1 MSDVPRSAYRQPVT
15 PSGLESIEKG
25 TLSWLDDDMYNNL
38 NTGVLEQYLEEKN
51 LQESFEISHWDT
63 KKVLIGILIGAV
75 FSGVSAYIGL
85 KIGITIAAGWYV
97 AYLLGMAYQWSPS
110 EVNIATSATTGAIN
124 ASTGF
129 VFTFPAIF
137 LLAYSEDYKVGDG
150 FLISSVDTLQLAFI
164 GIIASMFAG
173 FLGVMYFIIFR
184 RVWLVED
191 PLPMPGF
198 EATLKMLDIA
208 SDVSSGAAETARE
221 SLKTVGIWTALSMG
235 IMFLIDY
242 PLIWSRKVMA
252 LPSSIADWT
261 ATKLSGDEWGLASVY
276 TERWIHQPTK
286 LDEGNP
292 PYKGS
297 GLTPY
302 ESSNPFSYTFLGLE
316 ISPTLLAIGWF
327 MKFRVAFLVNL
338 GSIIAWFYIVP
349 LVVIMD
355 VPVYDFEQQQYFR
368 ITEYGDINNPPV
380 YPFVQWMAF
389 KSLVR
394 TIAIGAILGGGILG
408 LLKMTPTF
416 VSIFADITKA
426 FKGEKGDEFIETK
439 GWYEWPLNHIPIF
452 MLIASIAMILIFV
465 LGGFPMV
472 PAIIF
477 SIVLLSTTFLLGAIA
492 VRVMGETGIEPVSGT
507 SFIVLLMLLLVFLNF
522 PVGLSKEES
531 ILMALVGTTVFG
543 SAISLS
549 GTVVGDYKNSLYIG
563 NRPYHISKGNILGVI
578 PGAILGAGVAIFLS
592 KLLAE
597 GSIDLQ
603 APQANAFASFTIILA
618 EGQGDWIALG
628 LGFALGGFIEWAT
641 GMGTS
646 FGLGMYLP
654 TPITFPMLAGGAG
667 RDWWEKRRLNP
678 KVEAIRLEKGNKEA
692 EKSRALLLLFTF
704 MIAAGAMTGEA
715 FHGVESA
722 ILAVADEVEIEQEYE
737 STKWAEDTYLDEILG
752 VSEDNFNA
760 VINYAIDRNC
770 EYEQRIRNLDGLSGC
785 PETLSEEYISGSP
798 CTIISSESVICSE
811 SLGIK
816 SWWPQARFAVF
827 IAVNTSLI
835 FVIYL
840 LFKSA
845 GIIGIQN
852 ADESEQNIEVMDAEL
867 AD

>member
-63 KKVLIGILIGAV
+63 KKVLIGILIGAI

-137 LLAYSEDYKVGDG
+137 LLAYSDDYKVGDG

-208 SDVSSGAAETARE
+208 SDVSSGAADTARD
-221 SLKTVGIWTALSMG
+221 SLKTVGIWTAISMG

-252 LPSSIADWT
+252 LPGSIADWI

-286 LDEGNP
+286 LDEGNS
-292 PYKGS
+292 PYGGS
-297 GLTPY
+297 GITPY

-394 TIAIGAILGGGILG
+394 TIAIGAILGGGLLG
-408 LLKMTPTF
+408 LLKMAPTF
-416 VSIFADITKA
+416 VSIFTDIAKA

-452 MLIASIAMILIFV
+452 MLIASIAMILIFI
-465 LGGFPMV
+465 LGGFPMF
-472 PAIIF
+472 PAILF

-543 SAISLS
+543 SAISMS

-654 TPITFPMLAGGAG
+654 TPITFPMLAGGAA

-722 ILAVADEVEIEQEYE
+722 ILAVADEVEVEQEYE
-737 STKWAEDTYLDEILG
+737 PMKWSEDTYLDEILG
-752 VSEDNFNA
+752 VSGDNFDA
-760 VINYAIDRNC
+760 VMAYAIERNC

-798 CTIISSESVICSE
+798 CTLISSESVICSE

>member
-1 MSDVPRSAYRQPVT
+1 M
-15 PSGLESIEKG
+15 
-25 TLSWLDDDMYNNL
+25 
-38 NTGVLEQYLEEKN
+38 
-51 LQESFEISHWDT
+51 
-63 KKVLIGILIGAV
+63 
-75 FSGVSAYIGL
+75 
-85 KIGITIAAGWYV
+85 
-97 AYLLGMAYQWSPS
+97 
-110 EVNIATSATTGAIN
+110 
-124 ASTGF
+124 
-129 VFTFPAIF
+129 FPAI
-137 LLAYSEDYKVGDG
+137 L
-150 FLISSVDTLQLAFI
+150 
-164 GIIASMFAG
+164 
-173 FLGVMYFIIFR
+173 
-184 RVWLVED
+184 
-191 PLPMPGF
+191 
-198 EATLKMLDIA
+198 
-208 SDVSSGAAETARE
+208 
-221 SLKTVGIWTALSMG
+221 
-235 IMFLIDY
+235 
-242 PLIWSRKVMA
+242 
-252 LPSSIADWT
+252 
-261 ATKLSGDEWGLASVY
+261 
-276 TERWIHQPTK
+276 
-286 LDEGNP
+286 
-292 PYKGS
+292 
-297 GLTPY
+297 
-302 ESSNPFSYTFLGLE
+302 
-316 ISPTLLAIGWF
+316 
-327 MKFRVAFLVNL
+327 
-338 GSIIAWFYIVP
+338 
-349 LVVIMD
+349 
-355 VPVYDFEQQQYFR
+355 
-368 ITEYGDINNPPV
+368 
-380 YPFVQWMAF
+380 
-389 KSLVR
+389 
-394 TIAIGAILGGGILG
+394 
-408 LLKMTPTF
+408 
-416 VSIFADITKA
+416 
-426 FKGEKGDEFIETK
+426 
-439 GWYEWPLNHIPIF
+439 
-452 MLIASIAMILIFV
+452 
-465 LGGFPMV
+465 
-472 PAIIF
+472 F

-543 SAISLS
+543 SAISMS

-654 TPITFPMLAGGAG
+654 TPITFPMLAGGAA

-722 ILAVADEVEIEQEYE
+722 ILAVADEVEVEQEYE
-737 STKWAEDTYLDEILG
+737 PMKWSEDTYLDEILG
-752 VSEDNFNA
+752 VSGDNFDA
-760 VINYAIDRNC
+760 VIAYAIERNC

-785 PETLSEEYISGSP
+785 PETLSDEYISGSP
-798 CTIISSESVICSE
+798 CTLISSESVICSE

-852 ADESEQNIEVMDAEL
+852 ADDSEQNIEVMDAEL

>member
-15 PSGLESIEKG
+15 PSGLESIENG

-63 KKVLIGILIGAV
+63 KKVLIGILIGAI

-208 SDVSSGAAETARE
+208 SDVSSGAADTARD

-242 PLIWSRKVMA
+242 PLMWSRKVMG
-252 LPSSIADWT
+252 LPGSMADWV

-286 LDEGNP
+286 LQEGNS
-292 PYKGS
+292 PYGGP

-368 ITEYGDINNPPV
+368 ITEYGDLSNPPV

-394 TIAIGAILGGGILG
+394 TIAIGSILGGGLLG
-408 LLKMTPTF
+408 LLKMAPTF
-416 VSIFADITKA
+416 VSIFTDIATA
-426 FKGEKGDEFIETK
+426 FKGERGDEFIESK

-452 MLIASIAMILIFV
+452 MLIASIAMILIFA
-465 LGGFPMV
+465 LGGFPV
-472 PAIIF
+472 FPAILF

-543 SAISLS
+543 SAISMS

-654 TPITFPMLAGGAG
+654 TPITFPMLAGGAA

-678 KVEAIRLEKGNKEA
+678 KVELIRLEEGSKEA

-737 STKWAEDTYLDEILG
+737 PLKWSEDTYLDEILE
-752 VSEDNFNA
+752 VSGDNFDA
-760 VINYAIDRNC
+760 VITYATDRNC

-785 PETLSEEYISGSP
+785 PETLSEEYFSGAP
-798 CTIISSESVICSE
+798 CTLISSESVICSE

-835 FVIYL
+835 LVIYL

-845 GIIGIQN
+845 GIIGIKDI
-852 ADESEQNIEVMDAEL
+852 DEKEHIPEVMDAEL

>member
-63 KKVLIGILIGAV
+63 KKVLIGILIGAI

-137 LLAYSEDYKVGDG
+137 LLAYSDDYKVGNG

-208 SDVSSGAAETARE
+208 SDVSSGAADTARD
-221 SLKTVGIWTALSMG
+221 SLKTVGIWTAISMG

-242 PLIWSRKVMA
+242 PLIWSRKVIA
-252 LPSSIADWT
+252 LPGSIADWI
-261 ATKLSGDEWGLASVY
+261 ATKLSGDEWGLASIY

-286 LDEGNP
+286 LDEGNS
-292 PYKGS
+292 PYG
-297 GLTPY
+297 GPGITPY

-394 TIAIGAILGGGILG
+394 TIAIGAILGGGLLG
-408 LLKMTPTF
+408 LLKMAPTF
-416 VSIFADITKA
+416 VSIFTDIAKA

-452 MLIASIAMILIFV
+452 MLIASIAMILIFI
-465 LGGFPMV
+465 LGGFPMF
-472 PAIIF
+472 PAILF

-543 SAISLS
+543 SAISMS

-654 TPITFPMLAGGAG
+654 TPITFPMLAGGAA

-722 ILAVADEVEIEQEYE
+722 ILAVADEVEVEQEYE
-737 STKWAEDTYLDEILG
+737 PMKWSEDTYLDEILG
-752 VSEDNFNA
+752 VSGDNFDA
-760 VINYAIDRNC
+760 VIAYAIERNC

-798 CTIISSESVICSE
+798 CTLISSESVICSE

-852 ADESEQNIEVMDAEL
+852 TDESEQNIEVMDAEL

>member
-15 PSGLESIEKG
+15 PSGLESIENG

-63 KKVLIGILIGAV
+63 KKVLIGILIGAI

-208 SDVSSGAAETARE
+208 SDVSSGAADTARD

-242 PLIWSRKVMA
+242 PLMWSRKVMG
-252 LPSSIADWT
+252 LPGSMADWV

-286 LDEGNP
+286 LQEGNS
-292 PYKGS
+292 PYGGP

-368 ITEYGDINNPPV
+368 ITEYGDLSNPPV

-394 TIAIGAILGGGILG
+394 TIAIGSILGGGLLG
-408 LLKMTPTF
+408 LLKMAPTF
-416 VSIFADITKA
+416 VSIFTDIATA
-426 FKGEKGDEFIETK
+426 FKGERGDEFIESK

-465 LGGFPMV
+465 LGGFPV
-472 PAIIF
+472 FPAILF

-543 SAISLS
+543 SAISMS

-654 TPITFPMLAGGAG
+654 TPITFPMLAGGAA

-678 KVEAIRLEKGNKEA
+678 KVELIRLEKGSKEA

-722 ILAVADEVEIEQEYE
+722 ILAVADEVEIEQEYDPL
-737 STKWAEDTYLDEILG
+737 KWSEDTYLDEILG
-752 VSEDNFNA
+752 VSGDNFDA
-760 VINYAIDRNC
+760 VITYATDRNC

-785 PETLSEEYISGSP
+785 PETLSEEYVSGAP
-798 CTIISSESVICSE
+798 CTLISSESVICSE

-835 FVIYL
+835 LVIYL

-845 GIIGIQN
+845 GIIGIKDI
-852 ADESEQNIEVMDAEL
+852 DEKENIPEVLDAEL